1 MGDVDLW
8 VVGWYVIARIGL
20 FSGNQLGEMFING
33 FI

>member
-8 VVGWYVIARIGL
+8 VVGWDVIARSGL
-20 FSGNQLGEMFING
+20 CSGNLLVELFING